1 MKTKKKE
8 KNSESRENSGRVFK
22 LGSICL
28 IFMVI
33 GYQVA
38 LFVNRAAVMRISD
51 RRDSPDTV
59 YVLRAPDPPEGELKS
74 AATADTVRR
83 NSAHSRTV
91 EKVRNATR
99 RVETFRF
106 NPNTVTVEDLMRL
119 GFSEKQAQSID
130 NYRSKGG
137 RFRRKSD
144 FAKSYVVADSVY
156 RRLEAY
162 IDIPMTDINLSL
174 IHISEPTR
182 PY

>member
-8 KNSESRENSGRVFK
+8 KNSESRESSGRVFK

-59 YVLRAPDPPEGELKS
+59 YVLRVPEPAEGELKS

-83 NSAHSRTV
+83 NSSHSRTV
-91 EKVRNATR
+91 EKHLSEAVRAARMSGMGEEELLALLRERYRAAEASPVDFNDTR
-99 RVETFRF
+99 RR
-106 NPNTVTVEDLMRL
+106 
-119 GFSEKQAQSID
+119 
-130 NYRSKGG
+130 
-137 RFRRKSD
+137 
-144 FAKSYVVADSVY
+144 
-156 RRLEAY
+156 
-162 IDIPMTDINLSL
+162 
-174 IHISEPTR
+174 
-182 PY
+182 